1 MNNLFI
7 DSRDHSY
14 YDYSYSLIQLNI
26 LHTFEKLNL
35 GIVLS
40 DNKGRV
46 EFKTIPSLFELANC
60 LKLEKISGTS
70 FALHIATERLMRNRE
85 IIPGNISD
93 ELTITTPNLY
103 SSSLDFDL
111 TLNQIFK
118 ENITI
123 MKGLEKNSRIEN
135 IYDKPHILK
144 DLKDVVSK
152 KQLKN
157 IEFTKKISSVHKK
170 VDIIGTGLNEHNKK
184 TTIVGAEIVSP
195 YVTDFMKS
203 FSESFIV
210 IKELEAESSIK
221 LKLLYMPLLHQQLSN
236 NQRKHYKSAKNI
248 AENSGIIVN
257 DSKDF
262 NEFLGIIEN
271 TTKQYNQKLF

>member
-35 GIVLS
+35 GIILS

-46 EFKTIPSLFELANC
+46 ESKTIPSLFELSNC
-60 LKLEKISGTS
+60 LKLDKISGTS
-70 FALHIATERLMRNRE
+70 FALHIATERLMRNGE

-93 ELTITTPNLY
+93 ELTITSPNLY

-144 DLKDVVSK
+144 DLKDVVNK

-170 VDIIGTGLNEHNKK
+170 VDIIGTGLNEYNKK

-195 YVTDFMKS
+195 YVADFMKS

-221 LKLLYMPLLHQQLSN
+221 LKLLYMPLLNQQLSN
-236 NQRKHYKSAKNI
+236 NQRKHYRSAKNI
-248 AENSGIIVN
+248 AENSGITVN

-262 NEFLGIIEN
+262 NEFLGIIES